1 MELTLLGKRWL
12 FTAQQLRTT
21 AIVAFCAIFAMIAGI
36 PPFLWY
42 LLPHGHSLVL
52 TFIPVFVF
60 ALFVEVML
68 FNLALKRLKEL

>member
-1 MELTLLGKRWL
+1 MELAFLGKRWL

-21 AIVAFCAIFAMIAGI
+21 AIVVFCAIFAMMAGI

-52 TFIPVFVF
+52 TFIPVFVSV
-60 ALFVEVML
+60 LFMEVML
-68 FNLALKRLKEL
+68 FILALKRLKEL

>member
-1 MELTLLGKRWL
+1 MDLTFLVKRWL

-21 AIVAFCAIFAMIAGI
+21 AIVVFCAIFAAIAGI
-36 PPFLWY
+36 PPLLWY

-52 TFIPVFVF
+52 TFIPVFVSV
-60 ALFVEVML
+60 LFMEMML